1 MKVAVGDAIPGV
13 EVTADPERM
22 KTMALILRDP
32 NPIHWDVAAV
42 TRLGLG
48 DRPVNQGPNNMAY
61 VVNMLV
67 GWAGDVGALRSVRVR
82 FLAPAFAG
90 DRLRTGGTVTGVRV
104 EDGAR
109 AVDCEVWLDSGEVR
123 VIAGDAT
130 LVFPPDEAA

>member
-1 MKVAVGDAIPGV
+1 
-13 EVTADPERM
+13 VTVPTE
-22 KTMALILRDP
+22 P
-32 NPIHWDVAAV
+32 AV
-42 TRLGLG
+42 TFLPDGRAV
-48 DRPVNQGPNNMAY
+48 P
-61 VVNMLV
+61 
-67 GWAGDVGALRSVRVR
+67 AGGGKTVLELSA
-82 FLAPAFAG
+82 ATG